1 MLNDFS
7 FSIIISMSDVEDR
20 LIGLSIL
27 QHIQEKNPLVQKFL
41 PPGLSNPELISK
53 IPYTTFRIVH
63 VSWEKVS

>member
-1 MLNDFS
+1 
-7 FSIIISMSDVEDR
+7 MSDVEDR

-27 QHIQEKNPLVQKFL
+27 QHIQEKNTLVQKFL

-63 VSWEKVS
+63 VSREKVN